1 MISKGLLVRL
11 DAKSGRDGDVEEFLH
26 SALPMVRG
34 EADTEAWF
42 GIRFGRSEYGI
53 FDVFSDDKSRD
64 AHLSGPVAK
73 ALMEKT
79 DTLFTHPPE
88 IHKLDILASKL
99 PTSAPVDVDTKG
111 LLLTFAAQEGHQPET
126 EQFLRDAKP
135 MVDEEPDTTAW
146 FAIHLDDGKYGIFDV
161 FPNNGGRFKH
171 LIGRVPR
178 AMAMN
183 APRLFSGV
191 PDMNMVNVV
200 AEKQGG
206 EVAPASW

>member
-11 DAKSGRDGDVEEFLH
+11 DAKSGRDGDVEEFLL

-42 GIRFGRSEYGI
+42 AIRLGRSKYGI
-53 FDVFSDDKSRD
+53 FDVFPNDESRNT
-64 AHLSGPVAK
+64 HLSGPVAK
-73 ALMEKT
+73 ALMEKA
-79 DTLFTHPPE
+79 DALFAKPPE
-88 IHKLDILASKL
+88 IHKVDVLASKL
-99 PTSAPVDVDTKG
+99 PASAPLDVDTKG
-111 LLLTFAAQEGHQPET
+111 LLLTFAAQEGHQPEA
-126 EQFLRDAKP
+126 EKFLRDAKP
-135 MVDEEPDTTAW
+135 LVDEEPDTTAW

-161 FPNNGGRFKH
+161 FPNNGGRLKH

-178 AMAMN
+178 AMAMK

-191 PDMNMVNVV
+191 PDMDMVNVV